1 LYNSFTFFFRSTFLF
16 VSMVISLVTQQWI
29 LVWLLI
35 LSCLVPSASATPLV
49 QRPFPNIPFSTFS
62 DAIQSIFGSSIYFAT
77 VLAVSCTLFENPDL
91 LNLHFRQ
98 QQRICGDENKVQITG
113 WITALSNALVDKLGN
128 KRTETLFCEN
138 ELAHVPDKKTKV
150 TLLARKLD
158 KLASCLKLSTFDEK
172 GNYKGKL
179 LPVSHSKIEPAYV
192 ICPPSFSCQTQDC
205 SPRSLRQS
213 TKACDIPLVTLIKG
227 QTVNRDVP
235 VLTGKCPSCK
245 TLYAADHERFED
257 TSTIQNTLKR
267 VYVNSAKYLKIGQLI
282 WADRG
287 FATAVINA
295 MYNFHASAS
304 AFSEYWNN
312 THGTKEFSITHAHV
326 WQAFVQQSVRTIAEE
341 SGIDAEFDDGL
352 NIKEVTTQAFSL
364 LGEDGIIR
372 ASEKHACDECTQK
385 RKDTSDVVFNNTAAV
400 VGVDATDDDIP
411 PLEAAPE
418 QMEID
423 APAVPSDDE
432 MDTDDIPNIR
442 MVVLDGIVMGPQ
454 VNNFIFFLLSLFVH
468 NDFFSTVH
476 MTIVL
481 KISLML
487 VVDHYVTY
495 II

>member
-1 LYNSFTFFFRSTFLF
+1 
-16 VSMVISLVTQQWI
+16 MVTSLVCQHWI
-29 LVWLLI
+29 LVWFLI
-35 LSCLVPSASATPLV
+35 WFCLVPSAFATPVV

-62 DAIQSIFGSSIYFAT
+62 DAIQSIFGSNISLAT
-77 VLAVSCTLFENPDL
+77 VLAVSFTLFENPDL

-98 QQRICGDENKVQITG
+98 QQRICGDEYKVQITG
-113 WITALSNALVDKLGN
+113 WITALSTALMDKLGN
-128 KRTETLFCEN
+128 KRTETLFSEN
-138 ELAHVPDKKTKV
+138 ELAREPDQKAKV
-150 TLLARKLD
+150 ALLAGKLD
-158 KLASCLKLSTFDEK
+158 KLAGSLKLSTFDEK

-179 LPVSHSKIEPAYV
+179 LPISHSKIEPAYV
-192 ICPPSFSCQTQDC
+192 ICPASFACQTLDC

-213 TKACDIPLVTLIKG
+213 TKTSDIPLVTLIKG
-227 QTVNRDVP
+227 QTVNQHVP

-257 TSTIQNTLKR
+257 TSTVQNTLKR

-304 AFSEYWNN
+304 AFAEYWNN
-312 THGTKEFSITHAHV
+312 TYGTKDISITRAHA
-326 WQAFVQQSVRTIAEE
+326 WQAFVQQSVCTIAEE

-385 RKDTSDVVFNNTAAV
+385 HKATSDVVFNNPAAV

-411 PLEAAPE
+411 ALEVAPE
-418 QMEID
+418 EMDID
-423 APAVPSDDE
+423 APQMPLNDE
-432 MDTDDIPNIR
+432 MDTDDIPNVR

-454 VNNFIFFLLSLFVH
+454 VNNFRIFLLSSFFLQF
-468 NDFFSTVH
+468 FFSTVH
-476 MTIVL
+476 MTIAL
-481 KISLML
+481 MISLIL
-487 VVDHYVTY
+487 VVDHYVIY
-495 II
+495 ITWFLVLNAWFVIVITED